1 MPSSFLYRLL
11 QVVFFRYKTTRMTSD
26 TSPASSLRRHPTVVA
41 ITQSI
46 RERSGAGR
54 AAYLATVVKQRAARL
69 TRRRL
74 SAANLAHGYA
84 ALPNGDKLRVVA
96 EPVPM
101 IAIVSSYNDV
111 LSAHQP
117 LANYPTII
125 KAEVR
130 KHAAVAQFAGGVPAM
145 CDGVTQGQ
153 PGMELSLFSRDVI
166 AMSTAIALTHDL
178 YDGAVLLGVCDKIV
192 PGLLMGALSF
202 GHLPAIFVPA
212 GPMPSGLSNKE
223 KGNIRK
229 LHAQGKV
236 EPAALLAAEMA
247 AYHSEGTCTFYGTA
261 NSNQMLLE
269 AMGLL
274 IPGAAFVPPN
284 DPRRTLLTQAA
295 SVRMAALAKVQR
307 GLGEWVN
314 ERVLVNAI
322 VALLATGGST
332 NHTMHWVAIAR
343 AAGFELTWQ
352 DIDALSRVTPLLTR
366 LYPNGDADVNDFN
379 RVGGTGFLFRELLAA
394 GLMHDDV
401 DTVMGHGLS
410 HYAQSL
416 TAETSQLTYAAPV
429 AVSDDLTVLRPA
441 SEPFSAEGGLRL
453 LTGNL
458 GQAIIKVSAVAP
470 EHRVI
475 TAPAHVFDTQ
485 LDVVAAFK
493 ANRFVADSVVIV
505 RNQGPRACG
514 MPELHQLTPA
524 LSVLL
529 DRGLNVALV
538 TDGRMS
544 GASGRVP
551 AAIHVTP
558 EAAAGGALA
567 RVLDGDWVTVNCIE
581 GTLTL
586 HVDETE
592 LAARPN
598 APTPESGTGWGRELF
613 SAFRDNVSD
622 AHLGASIFYK

>member
-1 MPSSFLYRLL
+1 
-11 QVVFFRYKTTRMTSD
+11 MTFDS
-26 TSPASSLRRHPTVVA
+26 TINPPVPINATVAA
-41 ITQSI
+41 ITESI
-46 RERSGAGR
+46 RKRSAERRSG
-54 AAYLATVVKQRAARL
+54 YLAAVERQRANRL
-69 TRRRL
+69 SRRRL

-84 ALPNGDKLRVVA
+84 ALPSGDKFKVVS

-101 IAIVSSYNDV
+101 VAIISSYNDV

-117 LANYPTII
+117 LADYPAII
-125 KAEVR
+125 KAEAR
-130 KHAAVAQFAGGVPAM
+130 KHAAIAQFAGGVPAM

-178 YDGAVLLGVCDKIV
+178 YDGAMLLGVCDKIV

-202 GHLPAIFVPA
+202 GHLPSIFVPA

-229 LHAQGKV
+229 LHAQGKIA
-236 EPAALLAAEMA
+236 PDALLEAEMA
-247 AYHSEGTCTFYGTA
+247 AYHTEGTCTFYGTA

-269 AMGLL
+269 AMGLM
-274 IPGAAFVPPN
+274 IPGAAFVQPN
-284 DPRRTLLTQAA
+284 DPRRALLTKAA
-295 SVRMAALAKVQR
+295 SVRMAALAKLPR

-366 LYPNGDADVNDFN
+366 LYPNGEADVNDFN

-394 GLMHDDV
+394 GLMHEDV
-401 DTVMGHGLS
+401 DTVMGRGLS

-416 TAETSQLTYAAPV
+416 TADTAQLTYAAPV
-429 AVSDDLTVLRPA
+429 GKSADLTVLRPA
-441 SEPFSAEGGLRL
+441 SEPFSADGGLRL

-458 GQAIIKVSAVAP
+458 GQAIVKVSAVAP

-475 TAPAHVFDTQ
+475 TAPAHVFDAQ

-529 DRGLNVALV
+529 DHGLKVALV

-567 RVLDGDWVTVNCIE
+567 RVCDDDLVTVNCIE

-586 HVDETE
+586 HVDEAT
-592 LAARPN
+592 LAARAN
-598 APTPESGTGWGRELF
+598 ASTPESQTGWGRELF
-613 SAFRDNVSD
+613 STFRDNVSD
-622 AHLGASIFYK
+622 AHLGASIFFK

>member
-1 MPSSFLYRLL
+1 
-11 QVVFFRYKTTRMTSD
+11 MTDDSKIGQ
-26 TSPASSLRRHPTVVA
+26 PVPLNATVAA
-41 ITQSI
+41 ITESI
-46 RERSGAGR
+46 RARSAERR
-54 AAYLATVVKQRAARL
+54 AAYLATVEKQRANRL
-69 TRRRL
+69 SRRRL
-74 SAANLAHGYA
+74 SAANQAHGYA
-84 ALPNGDKLRVVA
+84 ALPGADKLKVVS

-101 IAIVSSYNDV
+101 IGIVSAYNDV

-117 LANYPTII
+117 MQDYPTLI
-125 KAEVR
+125 KDEVR
-130 KHAAVAQFAGGVPAM
+130 KHAAIAQFAGGVPAM

-178 YDGAVLLGVCDKIV
+178 YDGAMLLGVCDKIV
-192 PGLLMGALSF
+192 PGLLIGALSF
-202 GHLPAIFVPA
+202 GHLPSIFVPA

-236 EPAALLAAEMA
+236 APDKLLEAEMA
-247 AYHSEGTCTFYGTA
+247 AYHAEGTCTFYGTA

-269 AMGLL
+269 AMGLM
-274 IPGAAFVPPN
+274 IPGAAFVQPN
-284 DPRRTLLTQAA
+284 DPRRALLTKAA
-295 SVRMAALAKVQR
+295 SVRIAALAKLQR

-366 LYPNGDADVNDFN
+366 LYPNGEADVNDFN

-394 GLMHDDV
+394 GLMHEDV
-401 DTVMGHGLS
+401 ETVMGHGLS

-416 TAETSQLTYAAPV
+416 TADSYRLTYAAPV
-429 AVSDDLTVLRPA
+429 TVSEDLTVLRSVA
-441 SEPFSAEGGLRL
+441 EPFSAEGGLRL
-453 LTGNL
+453 MTGNL
-458 GQAIIKVSAVAP
+458 GQAVVKISAVAY

-475 TAPAHVFDTQ
+475 TAPAHVFDAQ
-485 LDVVAAFK
+485 IDVITAFK
-493 ANRFVADSVVIV
+493 ANRFIADSVVIV

-529 DRGLNVALV
+529 DHGLKVALV

-567 RVLDGDWVTVNCIE
+567 RVQDGDMVTVDCE
-581 GTLTL
+581 TGVLML
-586 HVDETE
+586 HVDEAT
-592 LAARPN
+592 LAARSN
-598 APTPESGTGWGRELF
+598 APVPEAQTGWGRELF
-613 SAFRDNVSD
+613 GVFRDNVSD
-622 AHLGASIFYK
+622 ANVGASIFGN

>member
-1 MPSSFLYRLL
+1 MP
-11 QVVFFRYKTTRMTSD
+11 Q
-26 TSPASSLRRHPTVVA
+26 PNQAAIHPTVVKITSA
-41 ITQSI
+41 IA
-46 RERSGAGR
+46 ERSTARR
-54 AAYLATVVKQRAARL
+54 AAYLATVEKQRANRL
-69 TRRRL
+69 ARRRL

-84 ALPNGDKLRVVA
+84 ALPNGDKLKVVS

-101 IAIVSSYNDV
+101 VAIVSSYNDV

-117 LANYPTII
+117 LADYPALI
-125 KAEVR
+125 KDEIR

-178 YDGAVLLGVCDKIV
+178 YDGAMMLGVCDKIV
-192 PGLLMGALSF
+192 PGLLIGALSF
-202 GHLPAIFVPA
+202 GHLPTIFVPA

-223 KGNIRK
+223 KANVRK

-236 EPAALLAAEMA
+236 EPAALLEAEMA

-269 AMGLL
+269 AMGLM
-274 IPGAAFVPPN
+274 IPGAAFVQPN
-284 DPRRTLLTQAA
+284 DPRRALLTRAA
-295 SVRMAALAKVQR
+295 SARIAALTRTPQAV
-307 GLGEWVN
+307 GGIGEWVN
-314 ERVLVNAI
+314 EKVLVNAI
-322 VALLATGGST
+322 IALLATGGST

-343 AAGFELTWQ
+343 AAGFVLTWQ

-366 LYPNGDADVNDFN
+366 LYPNGEADVNDFN
-379 RVGGTGFLFRELLAA
+379 RVGGTAFLIRELLAA
-394 GLMHDDV
+394 GLMHEDV
-401 DTVMGHGLS
+401 DTVMGRGLS
-410 HYAQSL
+410 HYAQAL
-416 TAETSQLTYAAPV
+416 TDANDKLTYAPSATQ
-429 AVSDDLTVLRPA
+429 SGDTTVLRPVA
-441 SEPFSAEGGLRL
+441 EPFSAEGGLRL
-453 LTGNL
+453 LAGNL
-458 GQAIIKVSAVAP
+458 GEAILKISAVAA

-485 LDVVAAFK
+485 ADVIAAFK
-493 ANRFVADSVVIV
+493 ANRFTSDSVVIV
-505 RNQGPRACG
+505 RFQGPRACG

-529 DRGLNVALV
+529 DRGLKVALV

-567 RVLDGDWVTVNCIE
+567 RIQDGDTVTVDCE
-581 GTLTL
+581 TGVLQV
-586 HVDETE
+586 HVDEAT
-592 LAARPN
+592 LAARTN
-598 APTPESGTGWGRELF
+598 APTPASQSGWGRELF
-613 SAFRDNVSD
+613 ATFRDNVSD
-622 AHLGASIFYK
+622 ANVGASVF